1 MIKHSVEDLPWVRDT
16 LVVWQRVSGG
26 LQAISLGGFQSRHD
40 AVLDLLEQVDRE
52 HVLPEFGPVLV
63 HTLDRPVST
72 VEQPWRSYAF
82 CTADGYLDVPVPD
95 FVFGGWPEVGIDDFE
110 ETCWTVQSAGDQ
122 PAQLPVTG
130 WIGSLQTHPVRT
142 VLQRLGQEHP
152 DLLDVQHV
160 DWVAD
165 PARGALQS
173 AAGNALTLE
182 EQARRWSALL
192 DVEGKG
198 YSGRLKLLLHSG
210 RPVLVQDRPWREWF
224 WDSLVPM
231 EHYVPVRRDLS
242 DLVTQARWVQ
252 QHPHEAADIGRA
264 GQKLARQLLTRR
276 SAAEQWSRVLTDAAA
291 QPRDGWAPVALQT
304 ALQPVLRRL
313 GVDLSEGAGTR
324 G

>member
-1 MIKHSVEDLPWVRDT
+1 
-16 LVVWQRVSGG
+16 
-26 LQAISLGGFQSRHD
+26 
-40 AVLDLLEQVDRE
+40 LL
-52 HVLPEFGPVLV
+52 
-63 HTLDRPVST
+63 
-72 VEQPWRSYAF
+72 
-82 CTADGYLDVPVPD
+82 
-95 FVFGGWPEVGIDDFE
+95 
-110 ETCWTVQSAGDQ
+110 
-122 PAQLPVTG
+122 
-130 WIGSLQTHPVRT
+130 
-142 VLQRLGQEHP
+142 
-152 DLLDVQHV
+152 
-160 DWVAD
+160 
-165 PARGALQS
+165 S
-173 AAGNALTLE
+173 AAGNSLSLH